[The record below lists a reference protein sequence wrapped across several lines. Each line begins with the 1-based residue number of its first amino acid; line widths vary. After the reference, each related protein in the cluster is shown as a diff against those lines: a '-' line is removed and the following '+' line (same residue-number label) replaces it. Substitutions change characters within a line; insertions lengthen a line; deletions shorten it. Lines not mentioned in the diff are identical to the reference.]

1 MSVTGSREA
10 AGSSHFQPGE
20 LHSAFRL
27 KWFVERMPGLG
38 KKDGRRRGR
47 ANLGMA
53 TVTHRVMDYCTS
65 GNNVLSHLGKLLS
78 RLGDF
83 EIH

>member
-38 KKDGRRRGR
+38 KKDGRRRRGGGEGE
-47 ANLGMA
+47 L
-53 TVTHRVMDYCTS
+53 TS
-65 GNNVLSHLGKLLS
+65 AWP
-78 RLGDF
+78 R
-83 EIH
+83 

>member
-27 KWFVERMPGLG
+27 KWFVECMPGLG
-38 KKDGRRRGR
+38 KKDRRRRGVG
-47 ANLGMA
+47 AEEEEGEE
-53 TVTHRVMDYCTS
+53 
-65 GNNVLSHLGKLLS
+65 G
-78 RLGDF
+78 
-83 EIH
+83 